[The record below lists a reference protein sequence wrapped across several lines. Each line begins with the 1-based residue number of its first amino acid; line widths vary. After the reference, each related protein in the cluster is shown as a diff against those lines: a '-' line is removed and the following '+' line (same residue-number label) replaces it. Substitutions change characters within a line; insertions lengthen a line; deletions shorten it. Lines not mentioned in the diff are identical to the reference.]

1 MNYVT
6 GYTIRRLR
14 EKKGITQ
21 KQLAD
26 MLAVSD
32 KTVSKWETGKGLPD
46 IGIIKELAE
55 ALQVSIAELLT
66 GDVVKNEF
74 LRVPHLREC
83 DTVGWRRRFLLLR
96 DHASQA

>member
-6 GYTIRRLR
+6 GNTIKRLR

-66 GDVVKNEF
+66 GDVVKNENTSGNMKKMSF
-74 LRVPHLREC
+74 YVCPILSLIHI
-83 DTVGWRRRFLLLR
+83 
-96 DHASQA
+96 